1 MSDDFEEPSDLPQM
15 REVETDDSED
25 ADPVEVADLNAPDA
39 PTAPVL
45 DADDRYTILTTRVR
59 GALLALP
66 GEFEF
71 GNPISGIAATD
82 LFNLNTLLGAGI
94 EVEVV
99 RTLNKLRTMW
109 DPDEEWLGYRF
120 ERSAQAFPD
129 VRLVRRDEG
138 TNNIALGIELKG
150 WWLLSKEGEPSLRY
164 KVTPSACAP
173 HDLICVVPWH
183 LSDAVAGLPLVIEPW
198 VASARYAA
206 EFRDWHWQ
214 NAKDTTNDTTIDHPA
229 AATPYPNKAD
239 LVVAKP
245 RFDPD
250 NFGRLPRAHPLM
262 DDFLARSKEHE
273 VLGIAVKNWI
283 SFLKQHK
290 QNATHD
296 SIEESLQRLLRAQD
310 RKIAPE
316 TARDLLALLRQVSDL
331 LP

>member
-1 MSDDFEEPSDLPQM
+1 MTDAHDEP
-15 REVETDDSED
+15 
-25 ADPVEVADLNAPDA
+25 ADEPVEDDDPGEFVDPAAPDA
-39 PTAPVL
+39 PTEPEL
-45 DADDRYTILTTRVR
+45 DPDDKYTILQTRVR

-71 GNPISGIAATD
+71 GNPVSGIAATD

-99 RTLNKLRTMW
+99 RTLNKLRSMW
-109 DPDEEWLGYRF
+109 DPNEEWLGYRF

-138 TNNIALGIELKG
+138 ANDIALGIELKG

-164 KVTPSACAP
+164 KVTPDACAP
-173 HDLICVVPWH
+173 HDLVCVVPWH
-183 LSDAVAGLPLVIEPW
+183 LSDAVAGLPQVIEPW
-198 VASARYAA
+198 VKSARYAA

-214 NAKDTTNDTTIDHPA
+214 NAKSTTNDTTIDHPA
-229 AATPYPNKAD
+229 GAKPYPNKAD

-250 NFGRLPRAHPLM
+250 NFGRLPRSHPLM

-273 VLGIAVKNWI
+273 ILGIAVKNWI
-283 SFLKQHK
+283 SFLRRHK

-296 SIEESLQRLLRAQD
+296 SIAESLQRLLKRQD
-310 RKIAPE
+310 RKIAPG
-316 TARDLLALLRQVSDL
+316 TAEELLSLIRRMSDVL
-331 LP
+331 AP

>member
-1 MSDDFEEPSDLPQM
+1 VTDKPAPPSPLTLDEED
-15 REVETDDSED
+15 RRT
-25 ADPVEVADLNAPDA
+25 
-39 PTAPVL
+39 VL
-45 DADDRYTILTTRVR
+45 QTRVR

-99 RTLNKLRTMW
+99 RTLNKLRAMW

-138 TNNIALGIELKG
+138 SNDVAMGIELKG

-164 KVTPSACAP
+164 QVTPEACAP

-183 LSDAVAGLPLVIEPW
+183 LSDAVAGLPQVIEPW
-198 VASARYAA
+198 VASARWAA

-214 NAKDTTNDTTIDHPA
+214 NVKETANDTTIDYPEG
-229 AATPYPNKAD
+229 ATPYPSKAD

-250 NFGRLPRAHPLM
+250 NFGRLPRSHPLM
-262 DDFLARSKEHE
+262 DDFLVRSKEHE

-283 SFLKQHK
+283 NFLARHK
-290 QNATHD
+290 QNATPEAI
-296 SIEESLQRLLRAQD
+296 SVALQRLLKAQD
-310 RKIAPE
+310 KKIAPD
-316 TARDLLALLRQVSDL
+316 TADELLTLLNRMAEL
-331 LP
+331 LGR